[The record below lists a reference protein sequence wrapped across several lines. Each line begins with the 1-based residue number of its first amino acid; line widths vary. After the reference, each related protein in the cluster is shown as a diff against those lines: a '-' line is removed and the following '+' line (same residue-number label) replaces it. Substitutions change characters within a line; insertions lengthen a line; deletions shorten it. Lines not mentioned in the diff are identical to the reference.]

1 MEDKHIV
8 ISSSDDSQLK
18 ICLIKPKSNITLC
31 ENILYEEQEDFL
43 KFDKFA
49 ILNNKA
55 FQSYMKKT
63 YNEETYQKLQKARNT
78 LHEVYE
84 MLTTLKKI
92 L

>member
-1 MEDKHIV
+1 MEDRHIV

-18 ICLIKPKSNITLC
+18 VCLIKPKNNATFC
-31 ENILYEEQEDFL
+31 EKTLYEEQEDFL

-63 YNEETYQKLQKARNT
+63 YSEETYQKLQKVQTT